1 MLKLIT
7 LAAVVAFGT
16 TSGIAQVASI
26 ETARPAAKAQDPNKL
41 ICERVEKTGTRLG
54 ARRVCMTAAQWDAQR
69 SEQREDLER
78 VQRIQNQSPSG

>member
-1 MLKLIT
+1 MLKLVT
-7 LAAVVAFGT
+7 LAAVAVFGT
-16 TSGIAQVASI
+16 APLLAQVSSI
-26 ETARPAAKAQDPNKL
+26 ETARPASKPADPNKL

-69 SEQREDLER
+69 REQREDLER